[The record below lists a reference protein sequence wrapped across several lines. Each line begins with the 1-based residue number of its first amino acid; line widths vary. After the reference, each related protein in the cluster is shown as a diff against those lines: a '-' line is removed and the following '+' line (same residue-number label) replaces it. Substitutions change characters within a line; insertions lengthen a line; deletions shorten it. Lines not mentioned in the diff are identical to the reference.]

1 MNVMTAAFD
10 QYVKLFPKNTGS
22 CRDVLAGGI
31 ILGGGGA
38 LATGH
43 LVGMPDDAPSL
54 YFAPFFALSFPLA
67 LLVLAWLLFAMSGLL
82 SIIEWPIRATWKAI
96 AQRGDA
102 ANNSR

>member
-1 MNVMTAAFD
+1 MNVMKAAFD

-22 CRDVLAGGI
+22 CRDALAGGI
-31 ILGGGGA
+31 MLGGGGA

-54 YFAPFFALSFPLA
+54 YFAPFFALSFPF
-67 LLVLAWLLFAMSGLL
+67 VFAWLLFAMSGLF